1 MGGRTLRLGLGKL
14 RLISGF
20 RFGVCVCV
28 CVFMWV
34 VFMSE
39 SNFVRGLY
47 RLMIPPLYTFA
58 LSVMYHIKPV

>member
-1 MGGRTLRLGLGKL
+1 MGGRTPRLGLGKL
-14 RLISGF
+14 KLISGF
-20 RFGVCVCV
+20 RFGVWV